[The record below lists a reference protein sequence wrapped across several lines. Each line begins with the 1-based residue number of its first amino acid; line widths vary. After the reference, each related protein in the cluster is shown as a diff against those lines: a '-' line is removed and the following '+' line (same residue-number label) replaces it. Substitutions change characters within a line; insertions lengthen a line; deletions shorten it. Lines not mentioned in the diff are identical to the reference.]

1 MAFFGRHQ
9 LYQIAIRVSEVDRVR
24 RKPIGS
30 SSRRRTVDDWDS
42 MLAQ

>member
-9 LYQIAIRVSEVDRVR
+9 LYQIAIRVPEVDRVR
-24 RKPIGS
+24 RKPI
-30 SSRRRTVDDWDS
+30 DDWDS